1 MFDRIAP
8 RYDLANTVLSFGT
21 HHGWR
26 KKVVKYSGARQGEK
40 VLDVATGTGDLA
52 FAFSRVVGRGAGSVT
67 GVDFV
72 PKMIELAD
80 QKLKKRPQEGLSF
93 QVANAMELPFEEE
106 SFNVVSISFGI
117 RNVESPAT
125 ALQEFYRVLKPGGRV
140 VVLEFG
146 QPKVP
151 IFSTSYR
158 LYSKYLMPAIGSKLT
173 GDRDAYEYLPETAE
187 QFPCRAEFTELMAEA
202 GFVDNRWK
210 AVTGGIAFMYR
221 GRKS

>member
-26 KKVVKYSGARQGEK
+26 KKIVKYSGARQGEK

-52 FAFSRVVGRGAGSVT
+52 FAFSRVVGRGAGAVT

-72 PKMIELAD
+72 PKMIELAN
-80 QKLKKRPQEGLSF
+80 QKLQKKPQAGLSF
-93 QVANAMELPFEEE
+93 EEANAMDLPFKDE

-117 RNVESPAT
+117 RNVENPT
-125 ALQEFYRVLKPGGRV
+125 KALQEFHRVLKPGGRV

-146 QPKVP
+146 QPKIP
-151 IFSTSYR
+151 IFSTGYR
-158 LYSKYLMPAIGSKLT
+158 LYSKYLMPAIGSKIT

-187 QFPCRAEFTELMAEA
+187 QFPCREDFTKLMEEA

-210 AVTGGIAFMYR
+210 TLTGGIAFMYR